1 MPSIQEGRVF
11 CYMTDTLSQEEIS
24 ILKYV
29 DYNVYI
35 SRAKAFQL
43 FSTTSDYSID
53 QLLKCDF
60 LQPIPNESSCFSLTP
75 AGQSFINNYKIL
87 EKKHEEE
94 MQTLRKES
102 RFSKRISILSL
113 FVSILSVIVQ
123 IILH

>member
-1 MPSIQEGRVF
+1 
-11 CYMTDTLSQEEIS
+11 MTDTLSQEEIS

-29 DYNVYI
+29 DSNVYI

-60 LQPIPNESSCFSLTP
+60 LQSIPNESSYFSLTP
-75 AGQSFINNYKIL
+75 AGQSFINNCKII
-87 EKKHEEE
+87 EKKNEEE
-94 MQTLRKES
+94 MKTLRKES
-102 RFSKRISILSL
+102 RFSKRFSILSL
-113 FVSILSVIVQ
+113 SVSIISVIVQ

>member
-1 MPSIQEGRVF
+1 MPSIQERRVF

-87 EKKHEEE
+87 EKKNEEE
-94 MQTLRKES
+94 MQKKVAALSAQFTPEELCSAERVLLALGTL
-102 RFSKRISILSL
+102 L
-113 FVSILSVIVQ
+113 
-123 IILH
+123 